1 MINREQMEKEYKPLF
16 ERRKFGAIVMVP
28 LAAGFL
34 SGVYNDG
41 NLPEGS
47 VLKHCKD
54 SGKPRPTL
62 LYESLMGDAVKAK
75 YLKISNA
82 VAQIAKEMGCT

>member
-1 MINREQMEKEYKPLF
+1 MINRDQMEKEYKPLF
-16 ERRKFGAIVMVP
+16 ERRQYGAIVMVP

-34 SGVYNDG
+34 TGIYNDG

-47 VLKHCKD
+47 ILKHCKE
-54 SGKPRPTL
+54 SGKPRPGL
-62 LYESLMGDAVKAK
+62 LYESLMGDSVKAK

-82 VAQIAKEMGCT
+82 VAEVAKEMECT